1 MKFTYKIL
9 VVLLILS
16 SCSSNDDNNNSEE
29 DLIIGTWHGVSS
41 TFNGNNLGVPANKT
55 VKFTSNNRTEFIYEV
70 FANNGDDTMEI
81 ETETGSWTKN
91 NNTLTITWDESDV
104 GLEIYVLTIIELSS
118 NSLTWKTIIK
128 DEGELIETFK
138 K

>member
-1 MKFTYKIL
+1 M
-9 VVLLILS
+9 LS
-16 SCSSNDDNNNSEE
+16 SCSSNDDNSNSEE

-41 TFNGNNLGVPANKT
+41 ILDGNNLGVPSNSI

-70 FANNGDDTMEI
+70 PEYNGGEYTIEI
-81 ETETGSWTKN
+81 EKGSWSKN

-104 GLEIYVLTIIELSS
+104 GLEIYVLTITELSS
-118 NSLTWKTIIK
+118 NSLTWKTTLAG
-128 DEGELIETFK
+128 EGELIETFK